1 MLNDY
6 LQRVQVGRYK
16 EVPVENLTSLW
27 FVFYDNE
34 GEWDS
39 ATMTQ
44 WRELLPILIEP
55 DRIVNIFAVWNGV
68 HRTNLFLMNK
78 QDLIERLNKMLKSE
92 LNQPQVKRRN
102 SK

>member
-44 WRELLPILIEP
+44 WTLDYPKTL
-55 DRIVNIFAVWNGV
+55 
-68 HRTNLFLMNK
+68 
-78 QDLIERLNKMLKSE
+78 
-92 LNQPQVKRRN
+92 
-102 SK
+102 

>member
-1 MLNDY
+1 
-6 LQRVQVGRYK
+6 
-16 EVPVENLTSLW
+16 
-27 FVFYDNE
+27 
-34 GEWDS
+34 
-39 ATMTQ
+39 MTQ